1 MTPKRPP
8 QHLVAE
14 NFSVFHVEHAE
25 IDPELPAETEIF
37 SAETDKNRQ
46 KAAKNAAKKAS
57 GPSRV
62 GKGCRVHGN
71 TPKKSSQT
79 RQNFPPSDP
88 DPENFSASDE
98 PAGSRMEPQDV
109 DPAALYQA
117 ARARRM
123 HYEAEASR
131 MRAEVMSG
139 RLVPRALLDELV
151 GELGRRLDALTHRL
165 DSAYGQG
172 PAACVPECLA
182 GIDEWLAARIDEYA
196 LRMAITPT
204 NRV

>member
-1 MTPKRPP
+1 
-8 QHLVAE
+8 VAE
-14 NFSVFHVEHAE
+14 NFSVSHVEHAE
-25 IDPELPAETEIF
+25 IDPELLAETENF
-37 SAETDKNRQ
+37 SAEI
-46 KAAKNAAKKAS
+46 AAKKVS
-57 GPSRV
+57 GPSQ
-62 GKGCRVHGN
+62 GGTGCRVHGN

-88 DPENFSASDE
+88 DPENFSASDL
-98 PAGSRMEPQDV
+98 PDAVLVEPQDV
-109 DPAALYQA
+109 DSAALYQA

-123 HYEAEASR
+123 YYEAEASR

-172 PAACVPECLA
+172 PAA
-182 GIDEWLAARIDEYA
+182 
-196 LRMAITPT
+196 
-204 NRV
+204 

>member
-1 MTPKRPP
+1 MKRKSP
-8 QHLVAE
+8 QDIVAE
-14 NFSVFHVEHAE
+14 NSSAFHVEQRD
-25 IDPELPAETEIF
+25 IDPELLAEAEIF
-37 SAETDKNRQ
+37 SAETDKNRS
-46 KAAKNAAKKAS
+46 KAAKIAAKKAS
-57 GPSRV
+57 GPSQGGTV
-62 GKGCRVHGN
+62 CRRHGI
-71 TPKKSSQT
+71 TPEKST
-79 RQNFPPSDP
+79 PNRQNFPPSDP
-88 DPENFSASDE
+88 DAENFSASDLDD
-98 PAGSRMEPQDV
+98 GGLVEPQDM
-109 DPAALYQA
+109 DAAALYQA

-123 HYEAEASR
+123 YYEAEASR

-182 GIDEWLAARIDEYA
+182 GIDEWLAGRIDEYA

-204 NRV
+204 NKV

>member
-1 MTPKRPP
+1 MTSKTP
-8 QHLVAE
+8 QDIVVK
-14 NFSVFHVEHAE
+14 NCPVFHVEPSE
-25 IDPELPAETEIF
+25 IDPELLAETEIF
-37 SAETDKNRQ
+37 AAKTNKNRQ
-46 KAAKNAAKKAS
+46 KPAKNAAKKSS
-57 GPSRV
+57 GPSRNETV
-62 GKGCRVHGN
+62 CRRHGN
-71 TPKKSSQT
+71 TPKKSSQN
-79 RQNFPPSDP
+79 RQKPTHSDTY
-88 DPENFSASDE
+88 PEGFTASGLADQD
-98 PAGSRMEPQDV
+98 AVEPQDI
-109 DPAALYQA
+109 DAAALYQA

-165 DSAYGQG
+165 DSAYGPG

-182 GIDEWLAARIDEYA
+182 GIDAWLAARIDEYA

>member
-1 MTPKRPP
+1 M
-8 QHLVAE
+8 
-14 NFSVFHVEHAE
+14 SHVEHAE
-25 IDPELPAETEIF
+25 IDPELLAETEIF
-37 SAETDKNRQ
+37 SAETDKNRP
-46 KAAKNAAKKAS
+46 KAAKIAAKKVS
-57 GPSRV
+57 GPSQ
-62 GKGCRVHGN
+62 GGTGCRVHGN

-88 DPENFSASDE
+88 DPENFSASDL
-98 PAGSRMEPQDV
+98 PDAVLVEPQDV
-109 DPAALYQA
+109 DSAALYQA

-123 HYEAEASR
+123 YYEAEASR

>member
-1 MTPKRPP
+1 MKKQP
-8 QHLVAE
+8 QDIVAENSSAFHVEHVEVDPGTLGKAE
-14 NFSVFHVEHAE
+14 NFS
-25 IDPELPAETEIF
+25 AETN
-37 SAETDKNRQ
+37 KNRP

-62 GKGCRVHGN
+62 GKGCCVHGN
-71 TPKKSSQT
+71 TPKKSSPN
-79 RQNFPPSDP
+79 RQNFPPP
-88 DPENFSASDE
+88 APEPEKFSASDE
-98 PAGSRMEPQDV
+98 PAGSLLEPQDV
-109 DPAALYQA
+109 DPAALYQE

-182 GIDEWLAARIDEYA
+182 GIDEWLAGRIDEYA

>member
-1 MTPKRPP
+1 MTVKHQP
-8 QHLVAE
+8 QDIVAE
-14 NFSVFHVEHAE
+14 NSSAFHVEA
-25 IDPELPAETEIF
+25 DRKTA
-37 SAETDKNRQ
+37 
-46 KAAKNAAKKAS
+46 
-57 GPSRV
+57 GPSRG
-62 GKGCRVHGN
+62 GKRCPIRGN
-71 TPKKSSQT
+71 PPKKSSQT
-79 RQNFPPSDP
+79 RQNFPPTA
-88 DPENFSASDE
+88 PEPEKFSASD
-98 PAGSRMEPQDV
+98 PADQALVEPQDV
-109 DPAALYQA
+109 DSTALYQA

-182 GIDEWLAARIDEYA
+182 GIDEWLAARIEEYA